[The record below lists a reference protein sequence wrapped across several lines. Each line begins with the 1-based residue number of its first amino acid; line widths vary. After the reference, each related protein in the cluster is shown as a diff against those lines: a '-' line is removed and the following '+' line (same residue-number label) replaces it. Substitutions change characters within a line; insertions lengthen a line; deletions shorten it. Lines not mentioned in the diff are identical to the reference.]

1 MGFRGVSEMF
11 QGMLSRYGFE
21 VFPVRP
27 TSHSHT
33 EISTHHKINLNL
45 THRGEGGVSQH
56 SISNIRTNAREGYG
70 ARLATSRSQVRVP
83 AVQPEDRGFRET
95 KQPPRRAKQ
104 QHTGLQACA
113 ALNRAHGPR
122 SAEKSTLYGVIQFKF
137 KLNQFKFKLISN

>member
-1 MGFRGVSEMF
+1 MF

-27 TSHSHT
+27 TSQSHT

-83 AVQPEDRGFRET
+83 SVQPEDRGSE
-95 KQPPRRAKQ
+95 KQSNHHAERNHHAEQ
-104 QHTGLQACA
+104 SNSTQACRPAQRCTERKARA
-113 ALNRAHGPR
+113 AQKRAHCME
-122 SAEKSTLYGVIQFKF
+122 SFN
-137 KLNQFKFKLISN
+137 LNLN

>member
-21 VFPVRP
+21 VFLVRP

-70 ARLATSRSQVRVP
+70 ARLATSRSQVRAP
-83 AVQPEDRGFRET
+83 AVQPEDRGSE
-95 KQPPRRAKQ
+95 KQSNHHAEQ
-104 QHTGLQACA
+104 SNSTQACRPAQRCTERKARA
-113 ALNRAHGPR
+113 AQKRAHCME
-122 SAEKSTLYGVIQFKF
+122 SFN
-137 KLNQFKFKLISN
+137 LNLN

>member
-1 MGFRGVSEMF
+1 MF

-83 AVQPEDRGFRET
+83 AVQPEDRGLRET
-95 KQPPRRAKQ
+95 RQPPRRAKQ

-113 ALNRAHGPR
+113 ALHRAQGPR

-137 KLNQFKFKLISN
+137 KLNQFKFKLNEGSI